1 MGILKPFLSSIS
13 SMKFPITREQILS
26 FDPVKNQE
34 EDDDVILTKHI
45 EYTLYSIAKAFKEYM
60 MHPKRNPESTAFI
73 IRNIE
78 YMRGNIRNSRSL
90 EERLHK
96 KEVYYPRLLEE
107 LRKNYIDCTIT
118 LNDYLMIDWSLCPVP

>member
-1 MGILKPFLSSIS
+1 
-13 SMKFPITREQILS
+13 MKFPITREQILS

-45 EYTLYSIAKAFKEYM
+45 EYTLQCIAKAFKEYM
-60 MHPKRNPESTAFI
+60 MHPKRNLESTAFI
-73 IRNIE
+73 IRNME
-78 YMRGNIRNSRSL
+78 YARGNIRNSRSL

-118 LNDYLMIDWSLCPVP
+118 LNDHLMIDWT